1 MEDRQVIFAN
11 PGRMLGLA
19 AALLLGTL
27 SASADTLTV
36 SESGVWDA
44 SVPTTTWSAPN
55 ESWSFSF
62 LISSIPVVSNVTQN
76 IHGGYFDGAYSN
88 FTYTLN
94 GSPVSTS
101 LPEITWFST
110 GYGGL
115 FNVNFAGASFEPEG
129 DQAFTGSETSPTIVS
144 GTYDLGLYS
153 GVFLGE
159 ALLPLTGDAV
169 IADQS
174 ASPTPEPSSFF
185 LLGTGLVGL
194 TCLAGRKLLV

>member
-1 MEDRQVIFAN
+1 MENRQVIFAN
-11 PGRMLGLA
+11 CGRMLGLA
-19 AALLLGTL
+19 AALLLGAM

-44 SVPTTTWSAPN
+44 TAPTTTWSAPN

-62 LISSIPVVSNVTQN
+62 LISSTPAVSNVTQN
-76 IHGGYFDGAYSN
+76 AFGAYFDGAYSN

-94 GSPVSTS
+94 GSPVSTA
-101 LPEITWFST
+101 PTEITWFST

-129 DQAFTGSETSPTIVS
+129 DQAYTGPESGPTIVA

-159 ALLPLTGDAV
+159 TLLPLTGDAV